1 MTKKK
6 PPIPS
11 IINNRA
17 DVAARIT
24 KAGTSTEK
32 QSEINLDQSNIVAST
47 SSIHEKISSN
57 DEILNLFPDVE
68 LSIQILV
75 GAILAP
81 NDLMNYRLTY
91 NMDDID
97 VPNNINTQILNTI
110 RSHID
115 KNYNLE
121 NKLSTILREALFTK
135 GAYCEAL
142 IPDTNIDILKKQ
154 LDTKLSV
161 ESAIDGMVIN
171 DYLSN
176 ESDINLSIESEYH
189 GRTID
194 SNISFTED
202 ELGISYTEDL
212 NILRVS
218 NLYIESLSTER
229 EYSPKYKKATLV
241 SALTKNKKK
250 TSSFTVFE
258 DSSSGAPACVKFP
271 VESVLPIHMA
281 SDTSKH
287 IGYIVLLD
295 ESGQPVIKGKNFGS
309 FEKANGFFKDSGATD
324 IKSGIIDKVSK
335 ALNTK
340 LSKTVPINGISS
352 IYTRALAS
360 SINKRVTSGK
370 LGNTVSIP
378 EYSDIYSTIMTRT
391 LKNLKTRLLYI
402 PISNMSYIAF
412 EYRDNGTGLSLL
424 EKSVMLFSIRA
435 TNLFTRI
442 MANVKNSIT
451 TTKITANLDET
462 DPDPERTREAII
474 NQAMKTERTK
484 YPIGVMNVKDMVDW
498 MHNIGYRFN
507 FKHPKFPDIEID
519 VSEDTRSM
527 AVPDTD
533 FDEMIQEHI
542 TMSFGLKQDMIKAG
556 YEADFATTVVANN
569 ALFAKRIMDYQRKTN
584 PQLGHYVRNVLRNDG
599 ILKEKL
605 LDLITSNIRPIK
617 SMIMKGL
624 TKEIISEYKE
634 QLDDNTEL
642 VEYVY
647 SLYVNDLIV
656 TLPPVETSREEGT
669 LDGLD
674 AFVNMLETYLPM
686 IISSDS
692 LPSELVGDISDKMED
707 IMAAI
712 KTVMIKNWI
721 DNRNF
726 MPELTK
732 FLTLDNEGKPKY
744 DILSEYTEFTSVL
757 SKAIIPHIKK
767 MKKESDSN
775 NAKIEKAE
783 ADNESTSD
791 TGDDTATPEDDTS
804 SDDTTSDDTTSE
816 DDSIDSNDT
825 SSVEEDV

>member
-17 DVAARIT
+17 EVAARIT
-24 KAGTSTEK
+24 KARSSTK
-32 QSEINLDQSNIVAST
+32 TQSEINLDQSNIVAST

-81 NDLMNYRLTY
+81 NDLMNYRLSY
-91 NMDDID
+91 SVDDID
-97 VPNNINTQILNTI
+97 VPNNINTQILNEI

-115 KNYNLE
+115 KNYELE

-142 IPDTNIDILKKQ
+142 IPDTNIDILKRE
-154 LDTKLSV
+154 LDAKLSV
-161 ESAIDGMVIN
+161 ESVIN
-171 DYLSN
+171 NMSLNNYLSDA
-176 ESDINLSIESEYH
+176 SDITLSLESEYL
-189 GRTID
+189 GKTTNKDILL
-194 SNISFTED
+194 TED
-202 ELGISYTEDL
+202 DLGISYTEDL
-212 NILRVS
+212 NVLRVS
-218 NLYIESLSTER
+218 NIYVESLSTES
-229 EYSPKYKKATLV
+229 EYSVKYKKATLGSV
-241 SALTKNKKK
+241 LRKNKKK
-250 TSSFTVFE
+250 VSSFTVFE

-281 SDTSKH
+281 SDPSKH

-295 ESGQPVIKGKNFGS
+295 ESGQPVIKGKDFGS
-309 FEKANGFFKDSGATD
+309 FEKADGFFKDSGATD

-340 LSKTVPINGISS
+340 LAKTVPINGISS

-360 SINKRVTSGK
+360 SINNRITSGK
-370 LGNTVSIP
+370 LGNAVSIS
-378 EYSDIYSTIMTRT
+378 EYSDIYSTIMTRA

-402 PISNMSYIAF
+402 PINNMSYTAF
-412 EYRDNGTGLSLL
+412 EYRENGTGLSLL

-435 TNLFTRI
+435 TNMFTRI

-519 VSEDTRSM
+519 VSEDTRSI
-527 AVPDTD
+527 AVPDTE

-584 PQLGHYVRNVLRNDG
+584 PQLGHYVKNVLRNDG
-599 ILKEKL
+599 ILKEKVL
-605 LDLITSNIRPIK
+605 GVIMSNMRAIK
-617 SMIMKGL
+617 SMVMKGL
-624 TKEIISEYKE
+624 TKEMINEYKE
-634 QLDDNTEL
+634 QLDDNVEL
-642 VEYVY
+642 AEYVY
-647 SLYVNDLIV
+647 SLYVNDLLV

-669 LDGLD
+669 LEGLD

-712 KTVMIKNWI
+712 KTIMIKNWV
-721 DNRNF
+721 DDRNF

-744 DILSEYTEFTSVL
+744 DILSEYADFTSVL

-767 MKKESDSN
+767 MKKESNAN

-783 ADNESTSD
+783 GDNQDVSDNED
-791 TGDDTATPEDDTS
+791 
-804 SDDTTSDDTTSE
+804 DDTTSDDTPV
-816 DDSIDSNDT
+816 DDG
-825 SSVEEDV
+825 SVEEDGSVDNGTSTIDEDI